1 MMFLPDYLTLAI
13 SGLIFSALILIIGDN
28 PILWTGVF
36 LSTIMMVFTFVI
48 AIPDGQE

>member
-1 MMFLPDYLTLAI
+1 MLIPDHLTFSI
-13 SGLIFSALILIIGDN
+13 SGLIFSGLILIIGDN

-48 AIPDGQE
+48 AIPDGWE